1 MIWGWVGFS
10 SHIWYAAYIMIE
22 TQQNIFWEFLHNSY
36 MLSECPD
43 KMILIKNI
51 TKFAE
56 KQNIR
61 KNQYILEQEVEFQK
75 YSWVYN
81 YQKWT
86 LEVKQTAPDT
96 KTTSKRQLLQ
106 TGIHHIKMQLSNVK
120 KQSSEQTK

>member
-10 SHIWYAAYIMIE
+10 SHIWYATYIMIE

-43 KMILIKNI
+43 KTIFIKNI

-56 KQNIR
+56 KQIIR

-75 YSWVYN
+75 YSRVYN
-81 YQKWT
+81 
-86 LEVKQTAPDT
+86 
-96 KTTSKRQLLQ
+96 
-106 TGIHHIKMQLSNVK
+106 
-120 KQSSEQTK
+120 

>member
-43 KMILIKNI
+43 KMIFIKNI

-56 KQNIR
+56 KQIIR

-75 YSWVYN
+75 YSRVYN
-81 YQKWT
+81 
-86 LEVKQTAPDT
+86 
-96 KTTSKRQLLQ
+96 
-106 TGIHHIKMQLSNVK
+106 
-120 KQSSEQTK
+120 